1 MVEYVSKSNNKL
13 VMIYFVDINN
23 FNKIFLNK
31 KKIILFCCLIYFK
44 FIIYKK

>member
-13 VMIYFVDINN
+13 LMIYFVDINN

-31 KKIILFCCLIYFK
+31 KIILFYCLIYFK